1 MEKLK
6 KEIIKIKILEKD
18 KENEMI
24 TQFLNDLE
32 D

>member
-6 KEIIKIKILEKD
+6 NEFIKIKILEKD